1 MTLREQTGGCVGRKD
16 RYLVGLDVGTS
27 KVCAIVGELLD
38 DGGLD
43 VVGIGVAESR
53 GIRRGVIVNL
63 EAAVDSIKKAV
74 DEAELMAG
82 VEIDAVH
89 LSMAG
94 PHIKGFNSRGVIA
107 VAGKSREIT
116 RDDVRRAIEAA
127 KAVSLPAGREI
138 LHVLPQ
144 DFVVD
149 EQDGIGAP
157 VGMTGARLEV
167 NVHIV
172 TSATTA
178 TQNLVSCVNRA
189 GVGVIDTVV
198 EQIGAAEAVLTP
210 DEKELGVALVDI
222 GGGTTDIAIFERG
235 SLWHTAVI
243 GVGGDHFTS
252 DIAVGLRMPIPD
264 AEKLKRKC
272 GCALSAMV
280 DEDETID
287 VASVGGRRSRV
298 MARRILSEILQPRAE
313 EIFHLVWDEIR
324 RAGYEKSLNSG
335 IVLTGGGAILEGM
348 PEIAE
353 QIFDLADQTRR
364 ADRHRRACRPR
375 RQSGLRDG
383 RGPGALRPAE
393 SGSGSGALDRRGRLW
408 TSGGPAQGAVPGVLL
423 GKGRPGL
430 RTRRIRMSQDSNFFT
445 PIFKDINPS
454 ELRLKLDEDRR
465 AGARIKVVGVGGGG
479 SNAVARMVKSG
490 FQGVDFLVAN
500 TDLQALQANPAP
512 VKVQIGSKLT
522 KGLGAGADPNVGRQA
537 ALEDTDKLIQSL
549 DGADMVFVTTG
560 LGGGTGTGAAPVI
573 ASLASELGAL
583 TIAVVTKPFKFEGR
597 KRHQQAEAGLEALRE
612 CVDTV
617 ITIPNERLLA
627 IIDRHTSLNDSFMTA
642 DDVLR
647 QAIQG
652 ISDLILVPGLINL
665 DFADVK
671 TIMAGMGIAMMGTG
685 IAEGENRAM
694 SGRAEGDLQP
704 AARRRVGRRRSRRDH
719 QRHRRPGPVA
729 ARSERGVD
737 DHPGGGPRR
746 RQHHLRR
753 GGRRVAHRPREDHR
767 DRHRLRPR
775 RRQPVAGGQHHAD
788 TRSTCRTTR

>member
-1 MTLREQTGGCVGRKD
+1 VGRKD

-27 KVCAIVGELLD
+27 KVCAIVGEVLD
-38 DGGLD
+38 GGGLD

-63 EAAVDSIKKAV
+63 EAAVDSIKKAI

-116 RDDVRRAIEAA
+116 RDDVRRAIDAA

-172 TSATTA
+172 TSSATA
-178 TQNLVSCVNRA
+178 TQNMVSCVNRA
-189 GVGVIDTVV
+189 GVGVIDTVI
-198 EQIGAAEAVLTP
+198 EQIAAAEAVLTP

-222 GGGTTDIAIFERG
+222 GGGTTDIAIYERG

-280 DEDETID
+280 DEDETME
-287 VASVGGRRSRV
+287 VASVGGRRPRV

-324 RAGYEKSLNSG
+324 RAGYEKALNSG

-353 QIFDLADQTRR
+353 QIFDL
-364 ADRHRRACRPR
+364 PI
-375 RQSGLRDG
+375 
-383 RGPGALRPAE
+383 
-393 SGSGSGALDRRGRLW
+393 RRGSP
-408 TSGGPAQGAVPGVLL
+408 T
-423 GKGRPGL
+423 
-430 RTRRIRMSQDSNFFT
+430 
-445 PIFKDINPS
+445 
-454 ELRLKLDEDRR
+454 
-465 AGARIKVVGVGGGG
+465 GVGGLADHVSSPAFATPVGLVRYG
-479 SNAVARMVKSG
+479 
-490 FQGVDFLVAN
+490 QGHQLVD
-500 TDLQALQANPAP
+500 
-512 VKVQIGSKLT
+512 
-522 KGLGAGADPNVGRQA
+522 
-537 ALEDTDKLIQSL
+537 
-549 DGADMVFVTTG
+549 
-560 LGGGTGTGAAPVI
+560 
-573 ASLASELGAL
+573 
-583 TIAVVTKPFKFEGR
+583 
-597 KRHQQAEAGLEALRE
+597 
-612 CVDTV
+612 
-617 ITIPNERLLA
+617 
-627 IIDRHTSLNDSFMTA
+627 
-642 DDVLR
+642 
-647 QAIQG
+647 
-652 ISDLILVPGLINL
+652 
-665 DFADVK
+665 
-671 TIMAGMGIAMMGTG
+671 
-685 IAEGENRAM
+685 
-694 SGRAEGDLQP
+694 SGRASG
-704 AARRRVGRRRSRRDH
+704 VGAFS
-719 QRHRRPGPVA
+719 
-729 ARSERGVD
+729 
-737 DHPGGGPRR
+737 
-746 RQHHLRR
+746 
-753 GGRRVAHRPREDHR
+753 RVAGRLKGLFREFF
-767 DRHRLRPR
+767 
-775 RRQPVAGGQHHAD
+775 
-788 TRSTCRTTR
+788 